1 MNRMAEV
8 KKKPISRELRKIR
21 IGGVATFPIEQRSS
35 VITVVN
41 KLRRELI
48 RNNWDCEVKDN
59 LRKYT
64 VEVTRI
70 R

>member
-1 MNRMAEV
+1 MNRMTEV
-8 KKKPISRELRKIR
+8 RKKPISGELRRIG
-21 IGGVATFPIEQRSS
+21 IGGVASFPIEQRSS

-59 LRKYT
+59 LSKYT

>member
-1 MNRMAEV
+1 MTEV
-8 KKKPISRELRKIR
+8 RRKPISGELRNLG

-35 VITVVN
+35 VISVIN
-41 KLRRELI
+41 KLRKELI
-48 RNNWDCEVKDN
+48 RNGWNCTMRDN
-59 LRKYT
+59 LSKYQ

>member
-1 MNRMAEV
+1 MNRMTEV
-8 KKKPISRELRKIR
+8 KKKPISGELRKISV
-21 IGGVATFPIEQRSS
+21 GGMAVFPIEQRSS

-59 LRKYT
+59 LSKYQ